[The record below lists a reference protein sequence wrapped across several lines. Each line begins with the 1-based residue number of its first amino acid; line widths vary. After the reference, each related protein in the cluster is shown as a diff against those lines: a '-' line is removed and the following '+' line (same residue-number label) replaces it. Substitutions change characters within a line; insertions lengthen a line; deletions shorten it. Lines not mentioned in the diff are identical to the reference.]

1 MGHRPS
7 SLRTW
12 KAGRKGPLVSLWE
25 EELGGL
31 LPRVDNYVEELVERH
46 LVGEVGSEQVWLQ
59 QQSKL
64 ASAYCNMECQ
74 RSC

>member
-1 MGHRPS
+1 M
-7 SLRTW
+7 
-12 KAGRKGPLVSLWE
+12 SLWE